1 MTAILKT
8 GTIEIRILSTE
19 GCANTPPTIS
29 LIQEIAKELAV
40 PIHIENV
47 LITTEEEAS
56 RNRFFGSPTV
66 QINGVDLDPEKRES
80 TAYGLA

>member
-1 MTAILKT
+1 MASIPQTD
-8 GTIEIRILSTE
+8 TIEIRILSTE

-29 LIQEIAKELAV
+29 RIKETAKELAV

-80 TAYGLA
+80 TAYGFA

>member
-1 MTAILKT
+1 MASIRQTD
-8 GTIEIRILSTE
+8 TIEIRILSTE

-29 LIQEIAKELAV
+29 RIEETAKELGV

-66 QINGVDLDPEKRES
+66 QINGVDLDPEKRER
-80 TAYGLA
+80 TAYGFA

>member
-1 MTAILKT
+1 MTAIPKT
-8 GTIEIRILSTE
+8 DTIEVRILSTK
-19 GCANTPPTIS
+19 GCANTPLTIS
-29 LIQEIAKELAV
+29 RVGETAKELAV

-56 RNRFFGSPTV
+56 RERFFGSPTV

>member
-1 MTAILKT
+1 MTPIPKT
-8 GTIEIRILSTE
+8 ETIEIRILSTE
-19 GCANTPPTIS
+19 GCANTPPTVSRIE
-29 LIQEIAKELAV
+29 EIAKELAV
-40 PIHIENV
+40 AIHIENV

>member
-1 MTAILKT
+1 MMSIPQMD
-8 GTIEIRILSTE
+8 TIEIRILSTE

-29 LIQEIAKELAV
+29 RIEEIAKELAV
-40 PIHIENV
+40 PIRIENV

-80 TAYGLA
+80 TAYGFA

>member
-1 MTAILKT
+1 MASIPQTD
-8 GTIEIRILSTE
+8 TIEIRILSTE
-19 GCANTPPTIS
+19 GCANTPPTVSRI
-29 LIQEIAKELAV
+29 EETAKELAV

-80 TAYGLA
+80 TAYGFA

>member
-1 MTAILKT
+1 MTAIPKT
-8 GTIEIRILSTE
+8 DTIEIRILSRE

-29 LIQEIAKELAV
+29 RIHEIAKELAV

-47 LITTEEEAS
+47 LIATEEEAS

-66 QINGVDLDPEKRES
+66 QINGVDLDPEKGES

>member
-1 MTAILKT
+1 MASIPQTD
-8 GTIEIRILSTE
+8 TIEIRILSTE

-29 LIQEIAKELAV
+29 RIEETAKELAV

-80 TAYGLA
+80 TAYGFA